1 MEKKK
6 SARVDGDKNVSKSK
20 AKRDARRKQV
30 QREKRDANVAKI
42 TGSAVAAIIV
52 LGILFVVGR
61 QLYIMAI
68 RTTPS
73 TDYSAALT
81 DDGRI
86 ADADMAAMVGLA
98 DYGNISVPTDRKSVV

>member
-61 QLYIMAI
+61 QLYLSLIHI
-68 RTTPS
+68 
-73 TDYSAALT
+73 
-81 DDGRI
+81 
-86 ADADMAAMVGLA
+86 
-98 DYGNISVPTDRKSVV
+98 

>member
-42 TGSAVAAIIV
+42 TGSAVAALSLIHI
-52 LGILFVVGR
+52 
-61 QLYIMAI
+61 
-68 RTTPS
+68 
-73 TDYSAALT
+73 
-81 DDGRI
+81 
-86 ADADMAAMVGLA
+86 
-98 DYGNISVPTDRKSVV
+98 